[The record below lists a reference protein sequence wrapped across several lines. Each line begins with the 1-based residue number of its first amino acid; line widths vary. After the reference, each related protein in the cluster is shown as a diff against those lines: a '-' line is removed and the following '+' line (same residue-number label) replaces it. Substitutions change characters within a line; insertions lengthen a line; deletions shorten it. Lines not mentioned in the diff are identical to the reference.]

1 MQRLRYN
8 HSLLSAGLIA
18 AAFLFNIS
26 SASADPRQSIYM
38 SLVKGQNISCAIPDE
53 DKRNLIS
60 YIESDCLNKAS
71 DGNYTAKNY
80 CTGKMSG
87 SPAANLVQLTRRYCD
102 QANAIK
108 QANGGASVT
117 PEQRKSLVQ
126 NLKENKKEV
135 KAAAEQIDKAF
146 DLNIKK
152 SATDAVKSGIDS
164 VKDRASSLVA
174 GADSQTP
181 QSGNAKIL
189 DNNIAV
195 PIKKAIDTTNT
206 QAGSA
211 KSENVDPYAPVL
223 SGKSMQQIKSDQQ
236 TQIEDVDYDKPGQ
249 ARDHAV
255 KTAKNAEPSAINAAA
270 NMPQA
275 TVNQVADVMGPAGS
289 ISPSAD
295 ALKTAESKIDP
306 KTAADSGYVGK
317 ISNLSQNA
325 ISEANEIEAVALA
338 NVNAARTAA
347 AAPGAGAAAATELAE
362 AESHL
367 AQVQAA
373 NQAAATAITQ
383 LNSQANTY
391 SLVQK
396 TCSASH
402 SGADHLC
409 SFVTNEKVIAVQ
421 GLMAVVTPIITKSSS
436 ARESCE
442 ILEKT
447 NKVGQFGMAAANLMC
462 LTAKST
468 CDVSCPAGTKQI
480 TTMMDLAKTIMRA
493 APKAGIAMESTMAS
507 EQKPLIEYT
516 GKCKAFSLSS
526 KSMLAAAA
534 TLATSSKSA
543 ENCKEKLTA
552 GGGGASG
559 MAAGA
564 IVTTAE
570 HCSKPENANSS
581 VCRCTQNPNADGCFG
596 SFAGVK
602 GVATQNKN
610 SGSGMAS
617 NSGSS
622 SGVTA
627 AGPLSNEQKQALGF
641 NTQDKNKNASTDSMM
656 AGGLANVNG
665 VGSSSD
671 GSGSGLVDENGQN
684 IKTDTTKKS
693 SLSSFSFGSLSGG
706 LGSFFGSNKG
716 GKNAA
721 ALKVL
726 DPQKAKEQE
735 LAIKRKLASEQLR
748 SEVSMA
754 SGKSNFDK
762 IRNRYQ
768 MSTSSL
774 FNGQ

>member
-8 HSLLSAGLIA
+8 HSLLSAGLIF
-18 AAFLFNIS
+18 AAFFFNLS
-26 SASADPRQSIYM
+26 NASAHPKKKIYE
-38 SLVKGQNISCAIPDE
+38 SLVGDLKKFSCEIHGE
-53 DKRNLIS
+53 DQINLVS
-60 YIESDCLNKAS
+60 YIEASCLNKEA
-71 DGNYTAKNY
+71 DGSLTAKKT
-80 CTGKMSG
+80 CTGSMSG
-87 SPAANLVQLTRRYCD
+87 SPAANLIQLTRRYCD
-102 QANAIK
+102 QANAMK
-108 QANGGASVT
+108 QANSGVPVT

-174 GADSQTP
+174 GTDSKTP
-181 QSGNAKIL
+181 
-189 DNNIAV
+189 
-195 PIKKAIDTTNT
+195 

-211 KSENVDPYAPVL
+211 NALGNNVDTSINKAAGSTNTQVA
-223 SGKSMQQIKSDQQ
+223 SGKSEAGSSTQQQ
-236 TQIEDVDYDKPGQ
+236 TTAGNNSAPASSDSNVTTDKTVVSDEKPQTPEQ
-249 ARDHAV
+249 AQNMAAQAEPAATQAANSLSGAGPAV
-255 KTAKNAEPSAINAAA
+255 AQAATGVVAGGAEGAKKAAEVASTAKNATSEGFVPAMNALIE
-270 NMPQA
+270 QA
-275 TVNQVADVMGPAGS
+275 HAEYVLSEVAHMG
-289 ISPSAD
+289 
-295 ALKTAESKIDP
+295 T
-306 KTAADSGYVGK
+306 TAAQVEAAFTALRGQVNSYKLVQSTCNA
-317 ISNLSQNA
+317 SN
-325 ISEANEIEAVALA
+325 
-338 NVNAARTAA
+338 T
-347 AAPGAGAAAATELAE
+347 G
-362 AESHL
+362 
-367 AQVQAA
+367 
-373 NQAAATAITQ
+373 
-383 LNSQANTY
+383 ANT
-391 SLVQK
+391 
-396 TCSASH
+396 
-402 SGADHLC
+402 LC
-409 SFVTNEKVIAVQ
+409 SFVTNPKVLAVQ
-421 GLMAVVTPIITKSSS
+421 QLMAVATPIITKSSS

-447 NKVGQFGMAAANLMC
+447 NKVGQFGMAAANVMC
-462 LTAKST
+462 LGTKTT
-468 CDVSCPAGTKQI
+468 CDISCAAGLKQLTPMVQNI
-480 TTMMDLAKTIMRA
+480 AIISADAPDAAHLMM
-493 APKAGIAMESTMAS
+493 KAIAS
-507 EQKPLIEYT
+507 EETAVGLKVGE
-516 GKCKAFSLSS
+516 CKKHSLSAA
-526 KSMLAAAA
+526 SMLAATV

-552 GGGGASG
+552 GGGASG

-610 SGSGMAS
+610 TGSGMAS

-656 AGGLANVNG
+656 AGGLATANG

-693 SLSSFSFGSLSGG
+693 ALSSFSFGSLSGG

>member
-164 VKDRASSLVA
+164 VKDRASNLVA
-174 GADSQTP
+174 GADSKTP
-181 QSGNAKIL
+181 QAGNANNL
-189 DNNIAV
+189 DNNIARPTEK
-195 PIKKAIDTTNT
+195 PIDPTNT

-211 KSENVDPYAPVL
+211 NPEIVDPYAPQRSARSIQPQGNSDSSSPTSSADTAVN
-223 SGKSMQQIKSDQQ
+223 SDGKPQ
-236 TQIEDVDYDKPGQ
+236 TPEQ
-249 ARDHAV
+249 AQAMAAQAEPAATQAAGSLAGAGSTV
-255 KTAKNAEPSAINAAA
+255 AQAATGVVAGGAEGAKKAAESASTAKNAASEGFVPAMNALIE
-270 NMPQA
+270 QA
-275 TVNQVADVMGPAGS
+275 HAEYIISEIAHMG
-289 ISPSAD
+289 
-295 ALKTAESKIDP
+295 T
-306 KTAADSGYVGK
+306 TAAQVEAAFTALRGQVNSYKLVQSTCNASNSG
-317 ISNLSQNA
+317 
-325 ISEANEIEAVALA
+325 
-338 NVNAARTAA
+338 
-347 AAPGAGAAAATELAE
+347 
-362 AESHL
+362 
-367 AQVQAA
+367 
-373 NQAAATAITQ
+373 
-383 LNSQANTY
+383 ANT
-391 SLVQK
+391 
-396 TCSASH
+396 
-402 SGADHLC
+402 LC
-409 SFVTNEKVIAVQ
+409 SFVTNPKVLAVQ
-421 GLMAVVTPIITKSSS
+421 QLMAVATPIITKSSS

-447 NKVGQFGMAAANLMC
+447 NKVGQFGMAAANVMC
-462 LTAKST
+462 LGTKTT
-468 CDVSCPAGTKQI
+468 CDISCAAGLKQLTPMVQNI
-480 TTMMDLAKTIMRA
+480 AIISADAPDAAHLMM
-493 APKAGIAMESTMAS
+493 KAIAS
-507 EQKPLIEYT
+507 EETSVGLKVGE
-516 GKCKAFSLSS
+516 CKKHSLSAA
-526 KSMLAAAA
+526 SMLAATV
-534 TLATSSKSA
+534 TLATSSKAA

-656 AGGLANVNG
+656 AGGLATANG

-671 GSGSGLVDENGQN
+671 GSGSGLVDENGQAT
-684 IKTDTTKKS
+684 KTDTTKKS
-693 SLSSFSFGSLSGG
+693 ALSSFSFGSLSGG

>member
-174 GADSQTP
+174 GAGADSQTP

-189 DNNIAV
+189 DNNIAR
-195 PIKKAIDTTNT
+195 PTEKPIDTTNT

-211 KSENVDPYAPVL
+211 KSENVDPYAPARNE
-223 SGKSMQQIKSDQQ
+223 KSMQQQDHSDSSSPTSSADTAVNSDGKPQ
-236 TQIEDVDYDKPGQ
+236 TPEQ
-249 ARDHAV
+249 AQAM
-255 KTAKNAEPSAINAAA
+255 AAQAEPAAT
-270 NMPQA
+270 QA
-275 TVNQVADVMGPAGS
+275 AGS
-289 ISPSAD
+289 LAGAGSTVAQ
-295 ALKTAESKIDP
+295 AATGVVAGGAEGAKKAAESASTATTVASEGFVPQMISLINQAHAEYMVSEIAHMGT
-306 KTAADSGYVGK
+306 TAAQV
-317 ISNLSQNA
+317 
-325 ISEANEIEAVALA
+325 EAAFTALMGQ
-338 NVNAARTAA
+338 VNSYKLVQSTCN
-347 AAPGAGAAAATELAE
+347 T
-362 AESHL
+362 SH
-367 AQVQAA
+367 
-373 NQAAATAITQ
+373 TG
-383 LNSQANTY
+383 ANT
-391 SLVQK
+391 
-396 TCSASH
+396 
-402 SGADHLC
+402 LC
-409 SFVTNEKVIAVQ
+409 SFVTNPKVLAVQ
-421 GLMAVVTPIITKSSS
+421 QLMAVATPIITKSSS

-447 NKVGQFGMAAANLMC
+447 NKVGQFGMAAANVMC
-462 LTAKST
+462 LGTKTT
-468 CDVSCPAGTKQI
+468 CDVSCAAGTKQLTAMNNPI
-480 TTMMDLAKTIMRA
+480 SIIQMDAPVASKAMLAAVANEAK
-493 APKAGIAMESTMAS
+493 
-507 EQKPLIEYT
+507 LI
-516 GKCKAFSLSS
+516 GVNVLNCKKHSLSAA
-526 KSMLAAAA
+526 SMLAATV

-641 NTQDKNKNASTDSMM
+641 NTQDKNKNASADSMM
-656 AGGLANVNG
+656 AGGLATANG

-693 SLSSFSFGSLSGG
+693 ALSSFSFGSLSGG

>member
-164 VKDRASSLVA
+164 VKDRASNLVA
-174 GADSQTP
+174 GADSKTP
-181 QSGNAKIL
+181 QAGNANNL
-189 DNNIAV
+189 DNNIARPTEK
-195 PIKKAIDTTNT
+195 PIDPTNT

-211 KSENVDPYAPVL
+211 NPEIVDPYAPQRSARSIQPQGNSDSSSPTSSADTAVN
-223 SGKSMQQIKSDQQ
+223 SDGKPQ
-236 TQIEDVDYDKPGQ
+236 TPEQ
-249 ARDHAV
+249 AQAMAAQAEPAATQAAGSLAGAGSTV
-255 KTAKNAEPSAINAAA
+255 AQAATGVVAGGAEGAKKAAESASTAKNAASEGFVPAMNALIE
-270 NMPQA
+270 QA
-275 TVNQVADVMGPAGS
+275 HAEYIISEIAHMG
-289 ISPSAD
+289 
-295 ALKTAESKIDP
+295 T
-306 KTAADSGYVGK
+306 TAAQVEAAFTALRGQVNSYKLVQSTCNASNSG
-317 ISNLSQNA
+317 
-325 ISEANEIEAVALA
+325 
-338 NVNAARTAA
+338 
-347 AAPGAGAAAATELAE
+347 
-362 AESHL
+362 
-367 AQVQAA
+367 
-373 NQAAATAITQ
+373 
-383 LNSQANTY
+383 ANT
-391 SLVQK
+391 
-396 TCSASH
+396 
-402 SGADHLC
+402 LC
-409 SFVTNEKVIAVQ
+409 SFVTNPKVLAVQ
-421 GLMAVVTPIITKSSS
+421 QLMAVATPIITKSSS

-447 NKVGQFGMAAANLMC
+447 NKVGQFGMAAANVMC
-462 LTAKST
+462 LGTKTT
-468 CDVSCPAGTKQI
+468 CDISCAAGLKQLTPMVQNI
-480 TTMMDLAKTIMRA
+480 AIISADAPDAAHLMM
-493 APKAGIAMESTMAS
+493 KAIAS
-507 EQKPLIEYT
+507 EETSVGLKVGE
-516 GKCKAFSLSS
+516 CKKHSLSAA
-526 KSMLAAAA
+526 SMLAATV
-534 TLATSSKSA
+534 TLATSSKAA

-602 GVATQNKN
+602 GVTTQNKN

-656 AGGLANVNG
+656 AGGLATANG

-671 GSGSGLVDENGQN
+671 GSGSGLVDENGQAT
-684 IKTDTTKKS
+684 KTDTTKKS
-693 SLSSFSFGSLSGG
+693 ALSSFSFGSLSGG